1 MKLSIKQCIHLALT
15 TAALSTSLNVMA
27 ADKVNFQLD
36 WLPGGDKAPVYVAVQ
51 QGFFAEQDLD
61 VTIRQ
66 GKGSTDAIT
75 KVATGTADIGSSDL
89 VSLLVAKAN
98 DDVPVKAVYSVFSKA
113 PYAFY
118 VLEDSGINSVKDVA
132 NKSVVTSP
140 FTSANVFLPLL
151 LRKNQVEESG
161 VKVTKADPGALNPM
175 LITGKSDVMISWVTD
190 TVKNQSQAEAVGKK
204 LKILPWHDA
213 GLDFYSSSLIASD
226 RFLSEKPDVAKR
238 FIKAYAKAVAY
249 TWEHPQQSA
258 QDVHKMVPEVDTQQA
273 ADTIMSIKDLVI
285 NEVSNKDGIGA
296 FTPERLA
303 ETWKWT
309 AEAQQLDV
317 NKFDPES
324 AISRDF
330 MPGGKS

>member
-1 MKLSIKQCIHLALT
+1 MKLSLKQWIQFTLSSTALV
-15 TAALSTSLNVMA
+15 TSANVFA
-27 ADKVNFQLD
+27 VDKINFQLD
-36 WLPGGDKAPVYVAVQ
+36 WLPGGDKAPIYVAVQ
-51 QGFFAEQDLD
+51 QGFFAEEDLE

-98 DDVPVKAVYSVFSKA
+98 DDVPVKAIYSVFNKA

-118 VLEDSGINSVKDVA
+118 VLDDSGINSVKDVA
-132 NKSVVTSP
+132 NKSIATSP

-151 LRKNQVEESG
+151 LRKNNVDEDS
-161 VKVTKADPGALNPM
+161 VTVTKADPGALNPM

-190 TVKNQSQAEAVGKK
+190 TVKNQSQAKAVGKE

-226 RFLSEKPDVAKR
+226 QFLTEKPDVVKR
-238 FIKAYAKAVAY
+238 FVKAYAKAIAY
-249 TWEHPQQSA
+249 TWAQPEQSA
-258 QDVHKMVPEVDTQQA
+258 KDVHKMVPEVDPQQA
-273 ADTIMSIKDLVI
+273 SDTIISIKGLVI
-285 NEVSNKDGIGA
+285 NEVSDNDGIGT
-296 FTPERLA
+296 FTPERLK

-309 AEAQQLDV
+309 AEAQQLDPS
-317 NKFDPES
+317 KFDPET
-324 AISRDF
+324 AISRDYL
-330 MPGGKS
+330 PGGQS

>member
-1 MKLSIKQCIHLALT
+1 MKLSIKQWIHLTLT
-15 TAALSTSLNVMA
+15 TAALSTSTNVLA

-98 DDVPVKAVYSVFSKA
+98 DDVPVKAIYSLFSKA

-118 VLEDSGINSVKDVA
+118 VLDNSGINSVKDVA
-132 NKSVVTSP
+132 NKKIVTSP

-151 LRKNQVEESG
+151 LRKNHVEEDS
-161 VKVTKADPGALNPM
+161 VTLTKADPGALNPM

-190 TVKNQSQAEAVGKK
+190 SVKNQSQAEAVGKK

-226 RFLSEKPDVAKR
+226 RFLAEKPDVAKR
-238 FIKAYAKAVAY
+238 FVKAYAKAVAY
-249 TWEHPQQSA
+249 TWAHPEQSA
-258 QDVHKMVPEVDTQQA
+258 KGVHNMVPEVDIKQA
-273 ADTIMSIKDLVI
+273 TDTIISIEGLVI
-285 NEVSNKDGIGA
+285 NDVSNKDGIGA

-309 AEAQQLDV
+309 AEAQQL
-317 NKFDPES
+317 NASKFDPES
-324 AISRDF
+324 AITRDF
-330 MPGGKS
+330 IPGGQS

>member
-1 MKLSIKQCIHLALT
+1 MKLSLKQWIQLTLSGTALA
-15 TAALSTSLNVMA
+15 TSANVFA
-27 ADKVNFQLD
+27 ADKVTFQLD

-51 QGFFAEQDLD
+51 QGFFAEEDLD
-61 VTIRQ
+61 VTIKQ

-89 VSLLVAKAN
+89 VSVLVAKAN
-98 DDVPVKAVYSVFSKA
+98 DDVPVKAIYSLFSKA

-118 VLEDSGINSVKDVA
+118 VLQDSGINSVKDVA
-132 NKSVVTSP
+132 NKSIATSP

-151 LRKNQVEESG
+151 LKKNNVDENS
-161 VKVTKADPGALNPM
+161 VTVTKADPGALNPM

-190 TVKNQSQAEAVGKK
+190 TVKNKNQAEAVGKE

-226 RFLSEKPDVAKR
+226 RFLAQKPDVAKR
-238 FIKAYAKAVAY
+238 FVKAYAKAVAY
-249 TWEHPQQSA
+249 TWEHPQESA
-258 QDVHKMVPEVDTQQA
+258 QDVHKMVPEVDAKEA
-273 ADTIMSIKDLVI
+273 ADTIISIKDLVL
-285 NEVSNKDGIGA
+285 NEVSKKDGVGA
-296 FTPERLA
+296 FTPARLQ

-309 AEAQQLDV
+309 AEAQQLDP
-317 NKFDPES
+317 NKFDPET

-330 MPGGKS
+330 LPGGKS